1 MPNDRPQ
8 PLINPG
14 EGSLDA
20 SKCPWWAPEL
30 PVGMF
35 QLGPEDCSQRLAET
49 WTRATTRLFH
59 VIPSTPTSLKPIPR
73 QATINVRYH
82 CYTLVFLPVILHG
95 STLIK
100 AIFWSTGATVFFF
113 QWQVMVRCLHP
124 WPSKLWAER
133 MKWSYG
139 PHFKSI
145 RSHTTCWSQRQVTL
159 KMFQPWRVWTLTIK
173 LGQLLVHQADNDCF
187 QQRSS

>member
-1 MPNDRPQ
+1 MSLMSSWIASWNVSVGSRGLFTKAGRNLDSRHYEAFSCDPIDSNIPQ
-8 PLINPG
+8 ANSSPSHYKCAISLLHVGFPSSNFTWQYFNQGNILINR
-14 EGSLDA
+14 
-20 SKCPWWAPEL
+20 C
-30 PVGMF
+30 
-35 QLGPEDCSQRLAET
+35 
-49 WTRATTRLFH
+49 
-59 VIPSTPTSLKPIPR
+59 
-73 QATINVRYH
+73 NY
-82 CYTLVFLPVILHG
+82 
-95 STLIK
+95 
-100 AIFWSTGATVFFF
+100 FFF